1 MLIKKINGLCLR
13 NFDSFLLSFCENCFI
28 LNYKMAGFLEPW
40 FYRANPSGWFLFL
53 LSNSCSPATEEE
65 QKCSVTPHWTLGS
78 RVHQLCPS
86 TPQACSLLKV
96 DTAAVA
102 HWSSGLSD
110 PDWQSAAGA
119 RRRVCPGKRRVK
131 IKLDMQLSWSRDLR
145 KLPGCLASPWLDFS
159 FHLQENSGDDSKWL
173 FSRFL
178 GITE

>member
-1 MLIKKINGLCLR
+1 MVYAFGTSTLFFLVFVR
-13 NFDSFLLSFCENCFI
+13 NISYWIIRWLV
-28 LNYKMAGFLEPW
+28 FLEPW

-53 LSNSCSPATEEE
+53 LSNSRSPATKEE
-65 QKCSVTPHWTLGS
+65 QNCSVTPHWTLGS
-78 RVHQLCPS
+78 RVCQLCPS

-131 IKLDMQLSWSRDLR
+131 IKLDMQLSWSGDLR
-145 KLPGCLASPWLDFS
+145 KLPGCLASPWLEFS
-159 FHLQENSGDDSKWL
+159 FHLQENSGDD
-173 FSRFL
+173 
-178 GITE
+178 